1 MLSVWCLYTA
11 VLQTAHDVRCTRGE
25 QSATIPSL
33 ARLAVLGLIH
43 PEVQLALLAS
53 LAHCWLILNQNPQIL
68 LCKAVLQTFTPLILR
83 KSTAPPNLVS
93 SPDLLIMHLTPVPK
107 SLVKP
112 LKKTCPEIETCWT
125 PLVTDWLTA
134 WYNLTDYNS
143 SSPAP
148 VIHHIMF
155 LSNCLQESLSSWIL
169 REIVLKY
176 LLKKI
181 IHLLASFG
189 QLNG

>member
-11 VLQTAHDVRCTRGE
+11 VLQTAHDVRWTRGE

-68 LCKAVLQTFTPLILR
+68 LCKAALQTFTPLILR

-125 PLVTDWLTA
+125 PLVTDWQPDITSLTITLQA
-134 WYNLTDYNS
+134 QHLSYITLCFCLTVYRKVC
-143 SSPAP
+143 P
-148 VIHHIMF
+148 VGY
-155 LSNCLQESLSSWIL
+155 WG
-169 REIVLKY
+169 K
-176 LLKKI
+176 
-181 IHLLASFG
+181 
-189 QLNG
+189 